1 MANFNFNFNGETVQE
16 TRAHEIA
23 HSFMSQVY
31 VWMCFGLAVTG
42 GLAWYTANS
51 EAFIR
56 ALFGSGM
63 TVFWVIVIAQLGIV
77 FYLSARVTKLSPT
90 VASGLFVLYA
100 ALNGVIFAPLFM
112 VYTSESIASTFFVT
126 AGTFGAM
133 SLYGYTT
140 KRDLSN
146 LRSFLMMG
154 LIGIIIATIANIW
167 LRNQTVMWVVTYIAV
182 IVFVL
187 LTAYDTQKIKR
198 MAYELDQNEDLRS
211 SVAILGALSLYLD
224 FVNLFIHLL
233 RIFGRQR

>member
-1 MANFNFNFNGETVQE
+1 MADFKFNSAETLQE

-31 VWMCFGLAVTG
+31 VWMSFGLAVTG
-42 GLAWYTANS
+42 GLAWYAVNS
-51 EAFIR
+51 PGLLR
-56 ALFGSGM
+56 TLFGGGM
-63 TVFWVIVIAQLGIV
+63 APFFIIVVIQLGIV
-77 FYLSARVTKLSPT
+77 FYLSSRVMKLSPT

-112 VYTSESIASTFFVT
+112 IYTSESIASTFFVT

-146 LRSFLMMG
+146 LRGFLMMG
-154 LIGIIIATIANIW
+154 LIGIIIATLANIW

-187 LTAYDTQKIKR
+187 LTAYDTQRIKR

-211 SVAILGALSLYLD
+211 SVAVLGALSLYLN
-224 FVNLFIHLL
+224 FINLFIHLL
-233 RIFGRQR
+233 RIFGRER

>member
-1 MANFNFNFNGETVQE
+1 MSEFNFNNTETVQE
-16 TRAHEIA
+16 ARVHEIA

-31 VWMCFGLAVTG
+31 VWMSFGLAVTG
-42 GLAWYTANS
+42 GLSWYVANS
-51 EAFIR
+51 TGLIN
-56 ALFGSGM
+56 ALFGNGM
-63 TVFWVIVIAQLGIV
+63 APFWIIVIIQLGIV
-77 FYLSARVTKLSPT
+77 LFLSSRVAGLSPT

-100 ALNGVIFAPLFM
+100 ALNGVIMAPIFLLYM
-112 VYTSESIASTFFVT
+112 SESIASTFFVT

-140 KRDLSN
+140 KRDLSS
-146 LRSFLMMG
+146 LRGFLLMG

-187 LTAYDTQKIKR
+187 LTAYDTQKIKQ
-198 MAYELDQNEDLRS
+198 MAYELDQNEELRS
-211 SVAILGALSLYLD
+211 SVAVLGALRLYLD

-233 RIFGRQR
+233 RIFGRSK